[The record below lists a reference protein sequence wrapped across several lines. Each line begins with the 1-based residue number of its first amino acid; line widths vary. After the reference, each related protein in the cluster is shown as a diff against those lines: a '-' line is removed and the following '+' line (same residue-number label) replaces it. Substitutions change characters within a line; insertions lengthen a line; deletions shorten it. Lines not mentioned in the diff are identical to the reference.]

1 MVDDITQGKSE
12 MPNKPAKAKL
22 EKVDI
27 AIYAVAILILALA
40 AYYFIKLPSVPP
52 VGPIGSSGTP
62 ANPADFYALLDRFG
76 NRTNYTIVITER
88 TIFNQTVKVI
98 ESSNSSY
105 VGISTPIDTREYF
118 GIGNATYTCIG
129 TSAKLVCT
137 GRQTQLGNVLKSYL
151 LSQRANDS
159 QGYRAIIEKGAA
171 NITLINA
178 TSCTGYV
185 VDADFSKLALNDL
198 PLFGISRT
206 TNPAIYNYVETY
218 CLTSGAVPD
227 ISSVKRVYLNPTLI
241 GFDYTLRQIVSV
253 AKAEPV
259 EFTYAVDDSLYN
271 ETLLEMTDIAK
282 AYLSCQAV
290 INPDSCFR
298 DAAAQLNEIGLCKFV
313 KNATESEKCTLIMA
327 EKLSDASACRQ
338 LGQTRDDCYYF
349 IAHQLQKNDLCTN
362 IGNESLKRACLDS
375 VKTGIPYSECVI
387 DSDCKLARSQ
397 QMCLPLNF
405 ADASWSGTFACAS
418 QTSCICRENLCS
430 FNRTEG
436 YLACVGNIEDLITT
450 NITTIIN
457 ASKVSGT
464 TPINSTKI
472 SNSSAAGSNSSNF
485 PQSNTTN
492 TTN

>member
-1 MVDDITQGKSE
+1 MAGDIAQDAQDASKAQGS
-12 MPNKPAKAKL
+12 KAKL

-40 AYYFIKLPSVPP
+40 AYYFMKLPSVPP
-52 VGPIGSSGTP
+52 VGPTSPSGAP

-76 NRTNYTIVITER
+76 NRTNYTLVLTER
-88 TIFNQTVKVI
+88 AIFNQTVKVT

-105 VGISTPIDTREYF
+105 VGISTPIDSREYF

-137 GRQTQLGNVLKSYL
+137 DRPTQLGKVLKSYL

-159 QGYRAIIEKGAA
+159 RGYRAIIEKGAA
-171 NITLINA
+171 NITNA
-178 TSCTGYV
+178 TSCTGYA
-185 VDADFSKLALNDL
+185 VDVDFSKLALEDL
-198 PLFGISRT
+198 PGFGISQK

-218 CLTSGAVPD
+218 CMSSGAVPD
-227 ISSVKRVYLNPTLI
+227 ISSVKRVYSNPTLI

-253 AKAEPV
+253 ARAEPV
-259 EFTYAVDDSLYN
+259 DFTYAVDDSLYN
-271 ETLLEMTDIAK
+271 ETLVKMTDVAK

-290 INPDSCFR
+290 TNPDSCFR
-298 DAAAQLNEIGLCKFV
+298 DAATQLNEIGLCQFV

-338 LGQTRDDCYYF
+338 LGETRDDCYYF
-349 IAHQLQKNDLCTN
+349 IAHQLQKKDLCTN

-397 QMCLPLNF
+397 QLCLPLNF
-405 ADASWSGTFACAS
+405 ADTSRNGTFACAA

-430 FNRTEG
+430 FNRTAA
-436 YLACVGNIEDLITT
+436 YLACVSDIEDTSTQGTISNKTEGTNSTNWSSIISDALRAN
-450 NITTIIN
+450 NITLKLNETDNATSKIN
-457 ASKVSGT
+457 ASG
-464 TPINSTKI
+464 
-472 SNSSAAGSNSSNF
+472 
-485 PQSNTTN
+485 
-492 TTN
+492 